1 MNRVHFLV
9 VSQSGSATYLHLRR
23 SQPIEC
29 ISFPVCLFIFNT
41 LTLPISASQ
50 EEAEEAAAKCGVT
63 LSSLEGDAA
72 EVDALKKGL
81 DRRHR
86 QAEKEAAELA
96 VREQDLAR
104 CGEGPFFFWREKADV
119 TI

>member
-1 MNRVHFLV
+1 M
-9 VSQSGSATYLHLRR
+9 TTPPDHL
-23 SQPIEC
+23 P
-29 ISFPVCLFIFNT
+29 FNNQQ
-41 LTLPISASQ
+41 A
-50 EEAEEAAAKCGVT
+50 EAEEAAAKCGAT

-96 VREQDLAR
+96 VREQELTRCSSCLLSSCHFHFDLMH
-104 CGEGPFFFWREKADV
+104 CC
-119 TI
+119 I